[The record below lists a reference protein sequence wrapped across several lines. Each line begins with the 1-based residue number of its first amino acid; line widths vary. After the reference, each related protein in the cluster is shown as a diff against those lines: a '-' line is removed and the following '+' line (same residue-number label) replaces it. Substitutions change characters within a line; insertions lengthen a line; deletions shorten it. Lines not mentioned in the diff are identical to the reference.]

1 MSQEHK
7 QIESKKGRVHYWISR
22 NRKANA
28 KCIDNNVITS
38 FCPETAADVALHLLS
53 HLIGYDQAS
62 EVAKAMGY
70 TI

>member
-28 KCIDNNVITS
+28 KSVIIRS
-38 FCPETAADVALHLLS
+38 QCFSD
-53 HLIGYDQAS
+53 
-62 EVAKAMGY
+62 
-70 TI
+70 